1 VIARVL
7 ESVFP
12 TDTNPR
18 GNLFGGT
25 MVAWMDKAAG
35 YAAMRHAR
43 NVVVTAAIE
52 RIEFA
57 VPVQVGDLV
66 ELVAR
71 VESVGRSSMRIQ
83 VEAFRE
89 DPVAGGREL
98 CTHGLFTAVAVDG
111 EGRPTPVPP
120 LPEQPDG

>member
-1 VIARVL
+1 MKAHLL

-12 TDTNPR
+12 TDSNPQ
-18 GNLFGGT
+18 GNLFGGA

-43 NVVVTAAIE
+43 SIVVTAAID

-57 VPVQVGDLV
+57 VSVRVGDLIEV
-66 ELVAR
+66 LAE
-71 VESVGRSSMRIQ
+71 VESVGRTSMKVK

-89 DPVAGGREL
+89 DPISQGREL
-98 CTHGLFTAVAVDG
+98 CTRGEFTMVSIDQT
-111 EGRPTPVPP
+111 GRPTPVPK
-120 LPEQPDG
+120 LEDS

>member
-1 VIARVL
+1 MEARVL

-18 GNLFGGT
+18 GTLFGGT

-43 NVVVTAAIE
+43 NVVVTAAID

-57 VPVQVGDLV
+57 VGVHVGDLV
-66 ELVAR
+66 ELTAR
-71 VESVGRSSMRIQ
+71 VESVGRTSLRVK

-89 DPVAGGREL
+89 DPVAKTREL
-98 CTHGLFTAVAVDG
+98 CTRGEFTMVAIDA

-120 LPEQPDG
+120 LGEFIPS

>member
-1 VIARVL
+1 MEARVL
-7 ESVFP
+7 QSVFP

-18 GNLFGGT
+18 GRLFGGQ

-43 NVVVTAAIE
+43 NVVVAAAID
-52 RIEFA
+52 RIEFK
-57 VPVQVGDLV
+57 VPVEQGDLV

-71 VESVGRSSMRIQ
+71 VESVGTTSMRVK

-89 DPVAGGREL
+89 DALTGTREL
-98 CTHGLFTAVAVDG
+98 CTSGYFVLVAVDD
-111 EGRPTPVPP
+111 EGRPVPVPP
-120 LPEQPDG
+120 LP

>member
-1 VIARVL
+1 MEARVL
-7 ESVFP
+7 QSVFP

-18 GNLFGGT
+18 GRLFGGQ

-43 NVVVTAAIE
+43 NVVVAAAIE
-52 RIEFA
+52 GIEFR
-57 VPVQVGDLV
+57 VPVQQGDLV

-71 VESVGRSSMRIQ
+71 VESVGTTSMRVL

-89 DPVAGGREL
+89 DPISDTREL
-98 CTHGLFTAVAVDG
+98 CTSGYFVLVAVDDAG
-111 EGRPTPVPP
+111 SPVPVPP
-120 LPEQPDG
+120 LPS